1 MREYNHEIIKNIK
14 IHGIAIFQKTSQS
27 LHNITFYEDFKY
39 MWREAI
45 K

>member
-1 MREYNHEIIKNIK
+1 MKSLKILK

-27 LHNITFYEDFKY
+27 PRNITFYEDYKY